1 MTQSVVISKNVA
13 TVPQNSVHQHCSQ
26 VEGGVQ
32 LQEPLVQTAQ
42 NTAQQ
47 LHFIEKSQRQR
58 TSEVWTTIKLVKPQ
72 QLKIDEL
79 VKALGEQRVLL
90 EQS

>member
-1 MTQSVVISKNVA
+1 MELQCRKIQYINTVVKLRV
-13 TVPQNSVHQHCSQ
+13 V
-26 VEGGVQ
+26 VQ
-32 LQEPLVQTAQ
+32 LQEPLVKTVQ

-72 QLKIDEL
+72 QLKFDEL
-79 VKALGEQRVLL
+79 VKALGEHRVLL